1 MIKLN
6 KIYIFLGILYWCPQV
21 YMNSMNMINNNNNKS
36 NLGIFKVMKS
46 TSETKFGHYL
56 LSTTLNDNFE
66 DLILMS
72 CIWVPNTT
80 KEGTMKKKVNLNNT
94 LLLLLAV
101 WPNKLRFYNIRAF
114 FTYTWPC
121 LLPRI
126 QWYATGC
133 STKCYFSWKVS
144 LSTQ

>member
-1 MIKLN
+1 
-6 KIYIFLGILYWCPQV
+6 
-21 YMNSMNMINNNNNKS
+21 MINNNNNKS

-46 TSETKFGHYL
+46 TFETKFGHYL

-94 LLLLLAV
+94 LLLLLGV
-101 WPNKLRFYNIRAF
+101 WPKKIKI
-114 FTYTWPC
+114 
-121 LLPRI
+121 LL
-126 QWYATGC
+126 Y
-133 STKCYFSWKVS
+133 
-144 LSTQ
+144 